1 MKFRKKF
8 FGGTRPIYTG
18 SPAIGVVGGFTLD
31 KSKIN
36 IPVGAIIPAGSLA
49 QYDEA
54 TRKSVVL
61 KASRVMAID
70 VSDAKKISLES
81 NEFVTPI
88 FVVGDSVLANEAT
101 GNFEDA
107 PTIVKVTDDSKGFV
121 VELSA
126 AIASL
131 KVGDALFQVVAGVA
145 ASEGKA
151 PAVFLTDAPQGLSVK
166 SGNPLGTEVLPD
178 ETTLDVSVDSKY
190 GMYYERRIPPIPASL
205 KNGILLKTNPNIKF
219 TQSF

>member
-61 KASRVMAID
+61 KASRIMAND
-70 VSDAKKISLES
+70 VTDAKK
-81 NEFVTPI
+81 
-88 FVVGDSVLANEAT
+88 
-101 GNFEDA
+101 
-107 PTIVKVTDDSKGFV
+107 
-121 VELSA
+121 
-126 AIASL
+126 
-131 KVGDALFQVVAGVA
+131 
-145 ASEGKA
+145 
-151 PAVFLTDAPQGLSVK
+151 
-166 SGNPLGTEVLPD
+166 
-178 ETTLDVSVDSKY
+178 VS
-190 GMYYERRIPPIPASL
+190 
-205 KNGILLKTNPNIKF
+205 
-219 TQSF
+219 

>member
-61 KASRVMAID
+61 KASRVMAIN
-70 VSDAKKISLES
+70 VTDAKKVSLES
-81 NEFVTPI
+81 DEFVTPI

-101 GNFEDA
+101 GDFENA

-126 AIASL
+126 AIAGL

-145 ASEGKA
+145 EEEGKA
-151 PAVFLTDAPQGLSVK
+151 PAVLLTDAPQGLSMK

-178 ETTLDVSVDSKY
+178 ETTFDISVDSKN
-190 GMYYERRIPPIPASL
+190 GMYYEHRIPPIPASL

-219 TQSF
+219 TQSY

>member
-8 FGGTRPIYTG
+8 FGGTRPIITG

-36 IPVGAIIPAGSLA
+36 IPVGVIIPAGSLA
-49 QYDEA
+49 QYDES

-70 VSDAKKISLES
+70 VNDAKKLSLES
-81 NEFVTPI
+81 DEFLTPI
-88 FVVGDSVLANEAT
+88 FVVGDSVLANDAT

-107 PTIVKVTDDSKGFV
+107 PTIVKVTDDTKGFV

-126 AIASL
+126 AITGL
-131 KVGDALFQVVAGVA
+131 KVGDALFQVVEGVA
-145 ASEGKA
+145 EGEGKA
-151 PAVFLTDAPQGLSVK
+151 PAVFLTDAPQGLSMK

-178 ETTLDVSVDSKY
+178 ETTLDVSVDSKN
-190 GMYYERRIPPIPASL
+190 GMYYEHRIPPIPASF